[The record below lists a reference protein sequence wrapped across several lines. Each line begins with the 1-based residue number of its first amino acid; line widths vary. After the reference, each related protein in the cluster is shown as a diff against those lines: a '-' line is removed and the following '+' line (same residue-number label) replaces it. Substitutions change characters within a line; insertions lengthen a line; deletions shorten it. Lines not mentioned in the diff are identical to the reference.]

1 MKLDDLQKLVDQ
13 DARFFH
19 LYRTYRNEYGK
30 NSGISFSQDA
40 HAREWQDLDA
50 ERDSRLE
57 QVMDHAGAL
66 IKCTRLLEQVFHLVP
81 VVSNTD
87 EKYLQ
92 EVSAALEELKAIRG

>member
-57 QVMDHAGAL
+57 QV
-66 IKCTRLLEQVFHLVP
+66 FHLVP